1 MDNLTLTQS
10 MLDNL
15 PSHLKPKGVG
25 KYIRAGC
32 PFHGSTSQRSIS
44 INTEN
49 QSFKCF
55 SCGAWGYTE
64 QGRDDY
70 KPDFQPRSDIKRRKV
85 STTKPVTLD
94 AGDAD
99 LKAFQSNL
107 DQGRQYL
114 ESRKIPY
121 NIAEKLGAGVGKLGG
136 ATRLILPHTNPEGEI
151 VSLYGRRI
159 DKGAD
164 FKHYH
169 LSRPKG
175 IFNAQ
180 AMNGEEVWI
189 TEGAFDCLALI
200 ASGVTN
206 AIAVFGLNGI
216 RWDWL
221 KNTKRIILCFDFDDS
236 GLKAIKEQAEQAL
249 LRGIEVL
256 AITKEEL
263 GGSNDLAEAWEKGTL
278 NLEPLDAEPEPEP
291 IDSPPPLPSETKP
304 QSKAPTIP
312 VDPLP
317 GYKALEWTQFR
328 DATRYITNE
337 HLEAL
342 LGAGWSEIEI
352 FGIPSGS
359 RSGGGIAWSLCDS
372 VITAISPEKITVKTL
387 NGSILSCYRDKRA
400 ISRLT
405 MPF

>member
-1 MDNLTLTQS
+1 M
-10 MLDNL
+10 
-15 PSHLKPKGVG
+15 
-25 KYIRAGC
+25 
-32 PFHGSTSQRSIS
+32 
-44 INTEN
+44 
-49 QSFKCF
+49 
-55 SCGAWGYTE
+55 
-64 QGRDDY
+64 
-70 KPDFQPRSDIKRRKV
+70 
-85 STTKPVTLD
+85 
-94 AGDAD
+94 
-99 LKAFQSNL
+99 
-107 DQGRQYL
+107 
-114 ESRKIPY
+114 
-121 NIAEKLGAGVGKLGG
+121 
-136 ATRLILPHTNPEGEI
+136 PHTNPDGEV

-159 DKGAD
+159 DGGAD

-189 TEGAFDCLALI
+189 TEGAFDCLALM

-221 KNTKRIILCFDFDDS
+221 KNVKRIILCFDFDES

-263 GGSNDLAEAWEKGTL
+263 GGANDLAEAWEKGTL
-278 NLEPLDAEPEPEP
+278 NLEPLDAETIAA
-291 IDSPPPLPSETKP
+291 IDSPPETKL

-342 LGAGWSEIEI
+342 LGADWSEIEI

-372 VITAISPEKITVKTL
+372 VITAISSDKITVKTP
-387 NGSILSCYRDKRA
+387 NGSILSHYRDKRVIA
-400 ISRLT
+400 GLK
-405 MPF
+405 MPY